1 MPNSPKSTHKNTG
14 AGGSQS
20 SSYEQK
26 KDAQDVVSLVDD
38 LLKKA
43 VKSDAS
49 DVHFEPT
56 GAELVVKFRLD
67 GVLSTVETLP
77 KSISDNVIARLK
89 VLGGLLTYRS
99 DIPQEGRIE
108 IGSMLSD
115 KTQESRH
122 KTQDSSGLRS
132 GVWSLGSGSQNDRV
146 IDQRLAVFPTIHG
159 QRAVVRLFYSN
170 IELMELAQLGFSRD
184 IYTALKKI
192 AAKNQGVLL
201 LTGPA
206 GSGKSTT
213 LAALLR
219 HILKTF
225 TGRSVVTLED
235 PVEIRIDGATQVQ
248 ITPHGQMT
256 FPTALR
262 SLLRQ
267 DPQVLMIGEIRDAE
281 TARIVIEAGLTG
293 HLLMSTMHSGTP
305 AGALLRLLEMG
316 IEPYQVTSSVSAVL
330 NQRLVRK
337 LCSKCKRAEPQT
349 SVRGKDR
356 GQTPAFEAV
365 GCDDCFNT
373 GYKGRV
379 LIAEMVQLDSQLRK
393 AILAKADLDELE
405 RILESKGHTNMLTD
419 GERLVSD
426 GITTQ
431 EELNKVCGIVLDDS

>member
-1 MPNSPKSTHKNTG
+1 MYRKNAKSAIRLQNMTTNNHKN
-14 AGGSQS
+14 GSS
-20 SSYEQK
+20 KQK
-26 KDAQDVVSLVDD
+26 TNAQDVVSLVDE

-43 VKSDAS
+43 VKSGAS

-67 GVLSTVETLP
+67 GVLNTIEELP
-77 KSISDNVIARLK
+77 KSLSDNVIARLK
-89 VLGGLLTYRS
+89 VLGGLLTYRN

-108 IGSMLSD
+108 IS
-115 KTQESRH
+115 KSR
-122 KTQDSSGLRS
+122 GER
-132 GVWSLGSGSQNDRV
+132 
-146 IDQRLAVFPTIHG
+146 IMDQRLAVFPTIHG

-170 IELMELAQLGFSRD
+170 IELMDLGHLGFSKD
-184 IYTALKKI
+184 IYTVLKTI

-225 TGRSVVTLED
+225 PGKSVVTLED
-235 PVEIRIDGATQVQ
+235 PVEIVIEGATQVQ

-256 FPTALR
+256 FPTGLR

-267 DPQVLMIGEIRDAE
+267 DPQVLMIGEIRDAQ
-281 TARIVIEAGLTG
+281 TAKIAIEAGLTG

-305 AGALLRLLEMG
+305 AGAFLRLLEMG

-337 LCSKCKRAEPQT
+337 LCEQCKRKIEKT
-349 SVRGKDR
+349 GL
-356 GQTPAFEAV
+356 FEAA
-365 GCDDCFNT
+365 GCDACFNT

-379 LIAEMVQLDSQLRK
+379 LMAEMVQLDSHLRK
-393 AILAKADLDELE
+393 AILAKADLEELE
-405 RILESKGHTNMLTD
+405 ALLMCKGHTSMLAD
-419 GERLVSD
+419 GERLVSG

-431 EELNKVCGIVLDDS
+431 EELNMVCGIVSNDS

>member
-1 MPNSPKSTHKNTG
+1 MDLNTCKKSP
-14 AGGSQS
+14 
-20 SSYEQK
+20 YEK
-26 KDAQDVVSLVDD
+26 HENANDIVSLVGD
-38 LLKKA
+38 LLTKA
-43 VKSDAS
+43 VECGAS

-56 GAELVVKFRLD
+56 GAELAVKFRLD
-67 GVLSTVETLP
+67 GVLSTIEKLP
-77 KSISDNVIARLK
+77 GTISDNVIARLK
-89 VLGGLLTYRS
+89 VLGGLLTYRN

-108 IGSMLSD
+108 IS
-115 KTQESRH
+115 K
-122 KTQDSSGLRS
+122 
-132 GVWSLGSGSQNDRV
+132 SQGAK
-146 IDQRLAVFPTIHG
+146 IMDQRLAVFPTIHG
-159 QRAVVRLFYSN
+159 QRAVVRLFYN
-170 IELMELAQLGFSRD
+170 NTGLMELDQLGFSKNL
-184 IYTALKKI
+184 YTALRNI

-219 HILKTF
+219 HILKSYA
-225 TGRSVVTLED
+225 GKSVVTLED

-281 TARIVIEAGLTG
+281 TAKITIEAGLTG
-293 HLLMSTMHSGTP
+293 HLLMSTMHSGSP

-330 NQRLVRK
+330 NQRLIRK
-337 LCSKCKRAEPQT
+337 LCDKCKQKIEET
-349 SVRGKDR
+349 SLFK
-356 GQTPAFEAV
+356 AI

-405 RILESKGHTNMLTD
+405 NILKDRGHTTMLAD
-419 GERLVSD
+419 GRRLVND
-426 GITTQ
+426 GFTTQ
-431 EELNKVCGIVLDDS
+431 DELNKVCGIISDDPSA

>member
-1 MPNSPKSTHKNTG
+1 MVTSNHEN
-14 AGGSQS
+14 GSS
-20 SSYEQK
+20 KQK
-26 KDAQDVVSLVDD
+26 KDAQDVVSLVDE
-38 LLKKA
+38 LLKRA
-43 VKSDAS
+43 VKSGAS

-56 GAELVVKFRLD
+56 GAGLTVKFRLD
-67 GVLSTVETLP
+67 GVLNTVEELP
-77 KSISDNVIARLK
+77 KSLSDNVIARLK
-89 VLGGLLTYRS
+89 VLGGLLTYRN

-108 IGSMLSD
+108 IS
-115 KTQESRH
+115 KSR
-122 KTQDSSGLRS
+122 DER
-132 GVWSLGSGSQNDRV
+132 
-146 IDQRLAVFPTIHG
+146 IMDQRLAVFPTIHG

-170 IELMELAQLGFSRD
+170 IELMELGQLGFSKE
-184 IYTALKKI
+184 IYTTLKTI

-219 HILKTF
+219 HILKSF
-225 TGRSVVTLED
+225 PGKSVVTLED
-235 PVEIRIDGATQVQ
+235 PVEIIIEGATQVQ

-256 FPTALR
+256 FPTGLR

-281 TARIVIEAGLTG
+281 TAKIAIEAGLTG

-305 AGALLRLLEMG
+305 AGAFLRLLEMG

-337 LCSKCKRAEPQT
+337 LCNKCKRKNEKT
-349 SVRGKDR
+349 GF
-356 GQTPAFEAV
+356 FEAA
-365 GCDDCFNT
+365 GCDACFNT

-393 AILAKADLDELE
+393 AILAKADLEELE
-405 RILESKGHTNMLTD
+405 ALLMCKGHTSMLAD
-419 GERLVSD
+419 GERLVSE
-426 GITTQ
+426 GITTH
-431 EELNKVCGIVLDDS
+431 EELNMVCGISA

>member
-1 MPNSPKSTHKNTG
+1 MPNSPESNHKNMDVSDYTN
-14 AGGSQS
+14 SF
-20 SSYEQK
+20 YEQK
-26 KDAQDVVSLVDD
+26 ANAQDVVSLVDD

-43 VKSDAS
+43 VKSGAS

-56 GAELVVKFRLD
+56 GAELAIKFRLD

-77 KSISDNVIARLK
+77 KPLSDNVIARLK
-89 VLGGLLTYRS
+89 VLGGLLTYRN

-108 IGSMLSD
+108 I
-115 KTQESRH
+115 SR
-122 KTQDSSGLRS
+122 TQD
-132 GVWSLGSGSQNDRV
+132 DR
-146 IDQRLAVFPTIHG
+146 IMDQRLAVFPTIHG
-159 QRAVVRLFYSN
+159 QRAVVRLFYKN
-170 IELMELAQLGFSRD
+170 IELMELAQLGFSKPT
-184 IYTALKKI
+184 YAALKKI

-219 HILKTF
+219 HILKNSP
-225 TGRSVVTLED
+225 GKSVVTLED

-256 FPTALR
+256 FPVGLR

-281 TARIVIEAGLTG
+281 TARIAIEAGLTG
-293 HLLMSTMHSGTP
+293 HLLMSTMHSGSP
-305 AGALLRLLEMG
+305 AGAFLRLLEMG

-337 LCSKCKRAEPQT
+337 LCTKCKRKNKT
-349 SVRGKDR
+349 G
-356 GQTPAFEAV
+356 TFEAT
-365 GCDDCFNT
+365 GCDACFNT

-393 AILAKADLDELE
+393 AILAKADLEELE
-405 RILESKGHTNMLTD
+405 ALLMCKGHTSMLAD
-419 GERLVSD
+419 GERLVGD

-431 EELNKVCGIVLDDS
+431 AELNKVCGIVSDDS

>member
-1 MPNSPKSTHKNTG
+1 MDLSHCKNR
-14 AGGSQS
+14 SYKQS
-20 SSYEQK
+20 RNVN
-26 KDAQDVVSLVDD
+26 DVVSLVDD

-43 VKSDAS
+43 VECRAS

-56 GAELVVKFRLD
+56 GAELAIKFRLD
-67 GVLSTVETLP
+67 GVLNTIEKLP
-77 KSISDNVIARLK
+77 SAISDNMVARLK
-89 VLGGLLTYRS
+89 VLGGLLTYRN

-108 IGSMLSD
+108 IN
-115 KTQESRH
+115 Q
-122 KTQDSSGLRS
+122 
-132 GVWSLGSGSQNDRV
+132 SQSAE
-146 IDQRLAVFPTIHG
+146 IMDQRLAIFPTIHG
-159 QRAVVRLFYSN
+159 QRAVVRLFYN
-170 IELMELAQLGFSRD
+170 NTELTNLEQLGFSRE
-184 IYTALKKI
+184 IYTALKNI
-192 AAKNQGVLL
+192 ASRNQGVLL

-219 HILKTF
+219 HILQFYAGK
-225 TGRSVVTLED
+225 SVVTLED

-281 TARIVIEAGLTG
+281 TARIAIEAGLTG
-293 HLLMSTMHSGTP
+293 HLLMSTMHSGSP

-337 LCSKCKRAEPQT
+337 LCCKCKQKIEETGSFKAT
-349 SVRGKDR
+349 
-356 GQTPAFEAV
+356 

-373 GYKGRV
+373 GYKGRI
-379 LIAEMVQLDSQLRK
+379 LIAEIVQLDSQLRK
-393 AILAKADLDELE
+393 AILAKADMDELE
-405 RILESKGHTNMLTD
+405 NILKDKGHTTMLAD
-419 GERLVSD
+419 GQRLVSE

-431 EELNKVCGIVLDDS
+431 DELNKVCGIVSEDSLDTENIL

>member
-1 MPNSPKSTHKNTG
+1 MVTSNHESR
-14 AGGSQS
+14 S
-20 SSYEQK
+20 SNQR
-26 KDAQDVVSLVDD
+26 KDAQDVVSLVDE
-38 LLKKA
+38 LLKRA
-43 VKSDAS
+43 VKSGAS

-56 GAELVVKFRLD
+56 GAGLIVKFRLD
-67 GVLSTVETLP
+67 GVLNTVEELP
-77 KSISDNVIARLK
+77 KSLSDNVIARLK
-89 VLGGLLTYRS
+89 VLGGLLTYRN

-108 IGSMLSD
+108 IS
-115 KTQESRH
+115 KSRNE
-122 KTQDSSGLRS
+122 R
-132 GVWSLGSGSQNDRV
+132 
-146 IDQRLAVFPTIHG
+146 IMDQRLAVFPTIHG

-170 IELMELAQLGFSRD
+170 IELTELGQLGFSKD
-184 IYTALKKI
+184 IYTALKII

-219 HILKTF
+219 HILKSF
-225 TGRSVVTLED
+225 PGKSVVTLED
-235 PVEIRIDGATQVQ
+235 PVEIMIEGATQVQ

-256 FPTALR
+256 FPTGLR

-281 TARIVIEAGLTG
+281 TAKIAIEAGLTG

-305 AGALLRLLEMG
+305 AGAFLRLLEMG

-337 LCSKCKRAEPQT
+337 LCKKCKRKTET
-349 SVRGKDR
+349 TGL
-356 GQTPAFEAV
+356 FEAA
-365 GCDDCFNT
+365 GCDACFNT

-379 LIAEMVQLDSQLRK
+379 LIAEIVQLDSQLRK
-393 AILAKADLDELE
+393 AILTKADLEELE
-405 RILESKGHTNMLTD
+405 ALLMCKGHTSMLAD
-419 GERLVSD
+419 GERIVSE

-431 EELNKVCGIVLDDS
+431 EELNKVCGIV